1 MSDDQ
6 STWLPLGLAGLLGL
20 CCVGLAS
27 PAGGAAVTGGVAGA
41 TVAATGLRSL
51 GSVLITGL
59 ATALPLA
66 VIGLFI
72 HWRK

>member
-6 STWLPLGLAGLLGL
+6 SAQLPLGLAGLLGL

-27 PAGGAAVTGGVAGA
+27 LAGGAAVTGGVAGA
-41 TVAATGLRSL
+41 TVATAGLRGL

-59 ATALPLA
+59 ATALPLT
-66 VIGLFI
+66 VIGLI
-72 HWRK
+72 IRWRK

>member
-6 STWLPLGLAGLLGL
+6 SARLPLGLAGLLGL
-20 CCVGLAS
+20 CCVRLAS
-27 PAGGAAVTGGVAGA
+27 LAGGAAVTGGVAGA
-41 TVAATGLRSL
+41 TVAATRLRGL

-59 ATALPLA
+59 ATALPLV